1 MNFFYNFA
9 SLNHKI
15 MEEYQTRKNMWNEA
29 GKAGLALGA
38 VSAIYLLATQTMA
51 KAELNAFLT
60 MAVNSILWVAK
71 FVGCIWIM
79 RTFMKNFAADN
90 PEADNRAT
98 RRFGTI
104 AALLS
109 AIVYAA
115 VSFADVAFISAD
127 MYKEQID
134 LMIQQLA
141 PIMDSNAMQQM
152 DKTLQSLPQ
161 ITFFSNLIYCFIYGT
176 ILSAILS
183 SNIPSR
189 DPFADYK
196 PEDQQ

>member
-1 MNFFYNFA
+1 MKVNQ
-9 SLNHKI
+9 
-15 MEEYQTRKNMWNEA
+15 MGKNMWNEA
-29 GKAGLALGA
+29 GKVGLALGA
-38 VSAIYLLATQTMA
+38 ASAIYLLATQTMA
-51 KAELNAFLT
+51 KAEMNAFLT
-60 MAVNSILWVAK
+60 MAANSILWIAK
-71 FVGCIWIM
+71 FAGCIWIM
-79 RTFMKNFAADN
+79 RTFMKKFAADN
-90 PEADNRAT
+90 PEADNKAT

-115 VSFADVAFISAD
+115 VAFADVAFISTD

-134 LMIQQLA
+134 IMMQQLA
-141 PIMDSNAMQQM
+141 PMMDSNAMQQM
-152 DKTLQSLPQ
+152 DKTIQNLPQ
-161 ITFFSNLIYCFIYGT
+161 ITFFSNLIYCFVYGT

-183 SNIPSR
+183 SNIPSK

>member
-1 MNFFYNFA
+1 
-9 SLNHKI
+9 
-15 MEEYQTRKNMWNEA
+15 MEESLIKKNMWNEA

-38 VSAIYLLATQTMA
+38 VSSIYLFVTKATALIKLGTF
-51 KAELNAFLT
+51 LSTVLT
-60 MAVNSILWVAK
+60 MTLWIGKIA
-71 FVGCIWIM
+71 GCIWLM
-79 RTFMKNFAADN
+79 MFFMKKFAAGN
-90 PEADNRAT
+90 PEADNRDT
-98 RRFGTI
+98 RRFGIITS
-104 AALLS
+104 LLS

-127 MYKEQID
+127 MYKEQIETT
-134 LMIQQLA
+134 IQMLA
-141 PIMDSNAMQQM
+141 PMMDSNAMQQM
-152 DKTLQSLPQ
+152 DKTIQNLPQ

-183 SNIPSR
+183 SNIPSK